1 MSVPATVLVPLAV
14 LVGGLAGAGLMIVSA
29 HLAGSQGLAERAPR
43 WERIA
48 TPLLSALVLAS
59 LAWRL
64 GAGWSLL
71 SRSLWALILIQI
83 FVFDLRHG
91 LILDRVLLPAG
102 VLAALLSWLGPALS
116 WRESLLTGAL
126 TGLAFLAVA
135 RAGRALFKADALG
148 LGDVKLSAFMGL
160 CLGFPGVVWAVI
172 AGVLAGGV
180 AAAVLLVTGLAG
192 RRDHFA
198 YGPFLAGGSLLALF
212 LLPPGRT

>member
-1 MSVPATVLVPLAV
+1 VSVSATVLVPLAAV
-14 LVGGLAGAGLMIVSA
+14 VGGLAGACLTLVSA
-29 HLAGSQGLAERAPR
+29 HLAAGQGLASRAPH
-43 WERIA
+43 WEWIA

-64 GAGWSLL
+64 GSGWSLF

-83 FVFDLRHG
+83 AVFDLRHG

-102 VLAALLSWLGPALS
+102 LLAALLSWLTPGLG

-135 RAGRALFKADALG
+135 RAGQALFKAEALG

-172 AGVLAGGV
+172 GGVLAGGV
-180 AAAVLLVTGLAG
+180 AAAVLLVTGRAG

>member
-1 MSVPATVLVPLAV
+1 
-14 LVGGLAGAGLMIVSA
+14 MIVSA

>member
-1 MSVPATVLVPLAV
+1 MSLPANLLVPLAAG
-14 LVGGLAGAGLMIVSA
+14 VGALAGAGLTILSA
-29 HLAGSQGLAERAPR
+29 HLAAAQGLAARAPH

-48 TPLLSALVLAS
+48 TPLLSGLVLAS

-64 GAGWSLL
+64 GGGWSLL

-83 FVFDLRHG
+83 IVFDLRHG

-102 VLAALLSWLGPALS
+102 LLAALMGWSAPGLG

-126 TGLAFLAVA
+126 TGLAFLALA
-135 RAGRALFKADALG
+135 GAGRALFQAEALG

-180 AAAVLLVTGLAG
+180 AAAVLLITGRAG

-212 LLPPGRT
+212 LLPAGRT

>member
-83 FVFDLRHG
+83 CVFDLRHG

>member
-14 LVGGLAGAGLMIVSA
+14 LVGGLAGAGLTIVSA

-102 VLAALLSWLGPALS
+102 VLAALLSWLGPGLS

-135 RAGRALFKADALG
+135 RAGRALFKAEALG

-172 AGVLAGGV
+172 AGVLAGG
-180 AAAVLLVTGLAG
+180 
-192 RRDHFA
+192 
-198 YGPFLAGGSLLALF
+198 
-212 LLPPGRT
+212 